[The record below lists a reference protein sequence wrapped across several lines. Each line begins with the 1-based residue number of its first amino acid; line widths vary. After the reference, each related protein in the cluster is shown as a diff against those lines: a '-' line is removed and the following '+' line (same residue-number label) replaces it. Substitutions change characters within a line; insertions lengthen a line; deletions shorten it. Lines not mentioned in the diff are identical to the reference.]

1 VRQYV
6 TRRYN
11 RIINRAVADES
22 SKRFLVTGKS
32 QLKKIDIELEK
43 LQEELAASHSNFS
56 RSMNMF
62 HGGQK
67 TLFDRRFKARYADCD
82 KLRIRIKDVRRRT
95 SERYQPSHKLY
106 EATIHALRKKKT
118 DGLREKLANLCLED
132 TRQPVERDRRVT
144 LAGEMA
150 LLKLDFV
157 TLEDKLGISVALSRS
172 ATSTQDFQW
181 PGGSPH
187 LLVKPF
193 LQTCA
198 SFISVCGTE
207 ALPKLAVEA
216 TLYHARLAQMY
227 QSCRLLDEADMA
239 RAMEFVADAK
249 KNLESASIMCEQPFQ
264 HAEKLREAVQETIQL
279 LQRERYEAVSPEE
292 VAAIKRAM
300 VTGPTGL
307 ASHSGH
313 WYNCVN
319 GHPVRFLLRAVR
331 SNN

>member
-1 VRQYV
+1 
-6 TRRYN
+6 
-11 RIINRAVADES
+11 
-22 SKRFLVTGKS
+22 
-32 QLKKIDIELEK
+32 
-43 LQEELAASHSNFS
+43 
-56 RSMNMF
+56 
-62 HGGQK
+62 
-67 TLFDRRFKARYADCD
+67 
-82 KLRIRIKDVRRRT
+82 
-95 SERYQPSHKLY
+95 
-106 EATIHALRKKKT
+106 
-118 DGLREKLANLCLED
+118 
-132 TRQPVERDRRVT
+132 
-144 LAGEMA
+144 MA

-239 RAMEFVADAK
+239 RAMDFVADAK